1 MNQKE
6 NRAVQLQAVADFA
19 QSVHEGNGDGHGFDH
34 IKRVIA
40 LAQKI
45 LATEPE
51 ANAQIVLISAYLH
64 DTYDEKLVDDVL
76 MQKNKVADFLTSV
89 SVDKNDAEEIFY
101 IIDNMSYSSN
111 LLEKKSLNLNGKIVQ
126 DADRL
131 DAIGAWGIVR
141 TLQYGWKKGR
151 ELYNPE
157 IKPMTYQS
165 KADYHQQEKNTTI
178 NHFYE
183 KLFLLKALL
192 NTTEAKRIAASR
204 DKIMHDFVSA
214 IENESQENQ
223 TRR

>member
-1 MNQKE
+1 
-6 NRAVQLQAVADFA
+6 
-19 QSVHEGNGDGHGFDH
+19 
-34 IKRVIA
+34 
-40 LAQKI
+40 
-45 LATEPE
+45 
-51 ANAQIVLISAYLH
+51 
-64 DTYDEKLVDDVL
+64 
-76 MQKNKVADFLTSV
+76 
-89 SVDKNDAEEIFY
+89 
-101 IIDNMSYSSN
+101 MSYSSN